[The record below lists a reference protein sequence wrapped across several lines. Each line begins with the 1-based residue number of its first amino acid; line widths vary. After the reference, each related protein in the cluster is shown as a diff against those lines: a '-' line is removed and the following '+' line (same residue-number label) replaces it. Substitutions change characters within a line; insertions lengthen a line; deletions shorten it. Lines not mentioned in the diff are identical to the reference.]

1 MLFHGLDTYEEGEMY
16 INGEETSG
24 YTELDFDYINKQFER
39 IGIDKFALKIR
50 QLYKYAFDN
59 AEYNDDLMTME
70 NYIVFGAPVKN
81 ANEVSKIVRTHKSK
95 SQRLVESAFPNLKHM
110 KLRYPILEKVP
121 FLLPIFWIVRFFEF
135 VFIKKGNLEQKQ
147 STISTIDN
155 KSQDIMKEI
164 FEKSG
169 L

>member
-1 MLFHGLDTYEEGEMY
+1 
-16 INGEETSG
+16 
-24 YTELDFDYINKQFER
+24 
-39 IGIDKFALKIR
+39 
-50 QLYKYAFDN
+50 
-59 AEYNDDLMTME
+59 
-70 NYIVFGAPVKN
+70 
-81 ANEVSKIVRTHKSK
+81 
-95 SQRLVESAFPNLKHM
+95 M